1 MAGRR
6 GPGSRALGGGGPTG
20 FPPLAGYVHGDHPSD
35 GQVARCRAA
44 LERHLR
50 ADGSLFL
57 LARAADGVVGF
68 IHLCWSVS
76 TSTGL
81 PLLCVEG
88 LYTVPAYRGQGVA
101 GALLRHAE
109 GLARERGAHRLQLE
123 TDQDNLPTLHLYQ
136 RFGFERLPRK
146 QVHMKFL

>member
-1 MAGRR
+1 MRPDAVGAAAR
-6 GPGSRALGGGGPTG
+6 L
-20 FPPLAGYVHGDHPSD
+20 LADYAHGDHPSD
-35 GQVARCRAA
+35 EQFAQCRAA

-57 LARAADGVVGF
+57 LARAADGVAGF
-68 IHLCWSVS
+68 IRLCWSVS

-81 PLLCVEG
+81 PVLRVEG
-88 LYTVPAYRGQGVA
+88 LYTAPAYRGQGVA

-109 GLARERGAHRLQLE
+109 GLARERGANRLQLE
-123 TDQDNLPTLHLYQ
+123 TDQDNLPALNLYQ